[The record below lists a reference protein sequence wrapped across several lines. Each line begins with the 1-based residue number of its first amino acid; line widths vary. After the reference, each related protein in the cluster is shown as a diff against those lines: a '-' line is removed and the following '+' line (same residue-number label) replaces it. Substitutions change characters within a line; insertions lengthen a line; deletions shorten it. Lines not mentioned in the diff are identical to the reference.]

1 MKPPFSARF
10 FAGFESMMNDVRK
23 HIVGTSDPDYHYVAN
38 GAQTIDTWD
47 SRGSLST
54 TALDTAT
61 KYLDRYGKKGGKNP
75 KDLLKA
81 IHYILMVYQK
91 DIVESADVQVKVN
104 KDDIKPKND

>member
-1 MKPPFSARF
+1 MKELMKPFSQRF
-10 FAGFESMMNDVRK
+10 SEGFNDLLSAIRK
-23 HIVGTSDPDYHYVAN
+23 HITGTLDPSYHYVA
-38 GAQTIDTWD
+38 GGTQTIDTWD

-61 KYLDRYGKKGGKNP
+61 KYLDRYGRKDGKNP

-91 DIVESADVQVKVN
+91 DIVEADDSKS
-104 KDDIKPKND
+104 KDS

>member
-1 MKPPFSARF
+1 MKPFSQRF
-10 FAGFESMMNDVRK
+10 NEGFNNLLDAIRK
-23 HIVGTSDPDYHYVAN
+23 HITGTLDPSYHYVA
-38 GAQTIDTWD
+38 GGTQTIDTWD

-61 KYLDRYGKKGGKNP
+61 KYLDRYGKKDGKNP

-91 DIVESADVQVKVN
+91 DIVEANDSQR
-104 KDDIKPKND
+104 KDS